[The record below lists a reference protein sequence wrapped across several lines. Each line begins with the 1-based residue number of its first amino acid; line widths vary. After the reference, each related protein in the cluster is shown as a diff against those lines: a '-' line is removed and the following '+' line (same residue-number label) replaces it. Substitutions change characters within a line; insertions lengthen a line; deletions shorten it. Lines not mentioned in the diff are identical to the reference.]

1 MRNRMESVKMKSL
14 ILILLGLLVFLSIA
28 SCQQSQNVIGKWQE
42 VGKMATLEFRD
53 DHTFSAVDNMGM
65 AVSGTYS
72 LDNNGNIRFEI
83 KHGEPEAEII
93 DAKVTFAGDELIF
106 NFGDKGEVEKY
117 RRVKP

>member
-1 MRNRMESVKMKSL
+1 MMNCKLKYLQVVIFAL
-14 ILILLGLLVFLSIA
+14 AAIVFLV
-28 SCQQSQNVIGKWQE
+28 SCQHSPNLTGKWQE
-42 VGKMATLEFRD
+42 IGKTATLEFHE
-53 DHTFSAVDNMGM
+53 DHTFNAVDNMGM

-72 LDNNGNIRFEI
+72 LDNNGNMRFEI
-83 KHGEPEAEII
+83 KHDEPEAEII

>member
-1 MRNRMESVKMKSL
+1 MMNSNLKYLQAFIFVFAA
-14 ILILLGLLVFLSIA
+14 IVFLV
-28 SCQQSQNVIGKWQE
+28 SCQHSINLTGKWQE
-42 VGKMATLEFRD
+42 VGKTATLEFRD

-65 AVSGTYS
+65 AVSGTYA
-72 LDNNGNIRFEI
+72 LDNNGNMRFEI
-83 KHGEPEAEII
+83 KYGEPEAEII